1 MAYRCRNPPHPK
13 TMKVSLLA
21 LGASNVKE
29 GSGRGRPYV
38 DVQRD
43 ALLKPEH
50 MIQREPAAIVHQ
62 PVVAE

>member
-1 MAYRCRNPPHPK
+1 
-13 TMKVSLLA
+13 MKVSLLA
-21 LGASNVKE
+21 PGASDVKE

-38 DVQRD
+38 VARRD